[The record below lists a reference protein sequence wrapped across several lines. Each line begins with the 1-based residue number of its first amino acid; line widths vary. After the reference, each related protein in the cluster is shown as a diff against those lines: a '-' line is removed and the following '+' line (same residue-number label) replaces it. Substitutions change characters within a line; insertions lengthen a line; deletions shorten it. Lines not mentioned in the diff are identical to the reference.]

1 MGGGEEA
8 AAVGTG
14 GGRGKRACTVRWCC
28 RLARGRALGGEGGR
42 QGAAT
47 RSAWHPAL
55 PEAAPPALPGPA
67 ANMRL
72 GMSVDKAHKKY
83 AVDEIINE
91 LGLIK
96 AAVGGG
102 AAAHTVMGL
111 LE

>member
-1 MGGGEEA
+1 
-8 AAVGTG
+8 
-14 GGRGKRACTVRWCC
+14 
-28 RLARGRALGGEGGR
+28 
-42 QGAAT
+42 
-47 RSAWHPAL
+47 
-55 PEAAPPALPGPA
+55 
-67 ANMRL
+67 MRL